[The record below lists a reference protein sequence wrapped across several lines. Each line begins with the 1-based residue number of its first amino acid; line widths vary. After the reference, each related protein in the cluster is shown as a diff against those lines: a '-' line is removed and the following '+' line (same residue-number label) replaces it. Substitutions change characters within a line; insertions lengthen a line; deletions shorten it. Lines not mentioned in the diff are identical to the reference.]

1 MPPHR
6 QALRPRSSRWK
17 GLLALTWTWT
27 THVALAHEPTSISP
41 APSPSLAPAASSAPG
56 VAAGPSAATTP
67 SAATAPS
74 AAMTPSAPVTPPL
87 PKQPTNPPAPWTLI
101 QTDPVLDGTLLVLT
115 IGFAQVTGSLFASG
129 ELKPERPG
137 DTSSILGFDGF
148 AVHLEVDPGASG
160 RSNAGLYVAMGYA
173 AFDTV
178 ATGFRDGAATGFD
191 DAVMYGESLAI
202 SSSLASVLK
211 IAVRRPRPLAYREQA
226 RLDAAY
232 GPNAPSISETDNVLS
247 FVSAQ
252 ASLTAAATAT
262 YLAFLRARGTWRPW
276 ITRGGGL
283 LLTTGV
289 RIERVRAGAHFPTDV
304 IAGAPLGGAVG
315 VLVPHLH
322 LSNPHRMWALGPGP
336 EGAPPGACLTGR
348 F

>member
-1 MPPHR
+1 MPPHS
-6 QALRPRSSRWK
+6 QALRSRSSRWM
-17 GLLALTWTWT
+17 GLLALAWTWT
-27 THVALAHEPTSISP
+27 TRVALADEPTPVPP
-41 APSPSLAPAASSAPG
+41 APSPNLAPANSSAQ
-56 VAAGPSAATTP
+56 AAAALPSAATTP
-67 SAATAPS
+67 SA
-74 AAMTPSAPVTPPL
+74 PVPPPL

-101 QTDPVLDGTLLVLT
+101 HSDPVLDGTILVFA
-115 IGFAQVTGSLFASG
+115 IGFAQVSSSLFASG
-129 ELKPERPG
+129 ELKPVRPG
-137 DTSSILGFDGF
+137 DTSSILGFDRF
-148 AVHLEVDPGASG
+148 AVHLEVDPGASA

-191 DAVMYGESLAI
+191 DAVMYGESLSI
-202 SSSLASVLK
+202 TSSLASVLK

-226 RLDAAY
+226 RLDATY

-247 FVSAQ
+247 FVSGH
-252 ASLTAAATAT
+252 ASLTAAATATAT

-276 ITRGGGL
+276 ITLGGGL

-289 RIERVRAGAHFPTDV
+289 SIERVRAGAHFPTDV
-304 IAGAPLGGAVG
+304 IAGALLGGAVG

-336 EGAPPGACLTGR
+336 EGAPAGVSLSGR